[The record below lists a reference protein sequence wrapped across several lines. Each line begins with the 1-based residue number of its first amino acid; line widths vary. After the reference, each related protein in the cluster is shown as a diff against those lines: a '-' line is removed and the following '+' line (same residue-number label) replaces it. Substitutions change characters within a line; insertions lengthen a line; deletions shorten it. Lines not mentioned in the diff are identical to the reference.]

1 MRKNMKTIQ
10 VISRN
15 LILLAIAFLLAGCL
29 ISKPTNNDIAGLWI
43 EHPIDNEIS
52 QPCGTFEFFDDGR
65 FEAKN
70 IPSKYFMSIG
80 NLPERF
86 SASGTWV
93 LDVSSNEPFAVHQIK
108 LGFAPLDGF
117 PLGFDS
123 ILYIAV
129 DGGSLFGGVEANI
142 LFTKGEKCE

>member
-1 MRKNMKTIQ
+1 MKTSQ

-15 LILLAIAFLLAGCL
+15 LILSTLAFLLAGCL
-29 ISKPTNNDIAGLWI
+29 ISKPTNDDIVGLWV
-43 EHPIDNEIS
+43 EHPTDKEIS
-52 QPCGTFEFFDDGR
+52 QPCGTFEFFNDGR
-65 FEAKN
+65 FEVKN
-70 IPSKYFMSIG
+70 VPSKYFMSIG

-86 SASGTWV
+86 SASGTWE

-108 LGFAPLDGF
+108 LGFAPLKGF

-129 DGGSLFGGVEANI
+129 DGGLLFGGVDANI
-142 LFTKGEKCE
+142 LFAKGEKCE